1 MADTTTATAA
11 TPAAPA
17 APAFDPK
24 GKNFLQRLDAFIAD
38 VKSTYKLTITRD
50 SGRTAAWE
58 QKMHIC
64 HMFLYNKFENWTPK
78 NVDPAGRT
86 IAWSHL
92 SDAKVIWATV
102 PFTEILRTSKDGLP
116 TKDAKTATGWQ
127 KELEPDQDATEKQAK
142 KLLVDEKIGDSGQ
155 AMVAAGLKPC
165 GEPCGCGAGRSK
177 HLEDLAADLRNL
189 DTLTG
194 NLTTAKAGDLDSYLA
209 KFGLNRPLKDHPKSP
224 EEWHVE
230 AIP

>member
-50 SGRTAAWE
+50 SGRTVAWE

-64 HMFLYNKFENWTPK
+64 HMFLYNKFETTTPK

-127 KELEPDQDATEKQAK
+127 KDLEPDKDATEKQAK
-142 KLLVDEKIGDSGQ
+142 SSWSMRKSETVVKRWLPPDSN
-155 AMVAAGLKPC
+155 
-165 GEPCGCGAGRSK
+165 
-177 HLEDLAADLRNL
+177 LAASLVAVERADRSTLR
-189 DTLTG
+189 TW
-194 NLTTAKAGDLDSYLA
+194 
-209 KFGLNRPLKDHPKSP
+209 RPIC
-224 EEWHVE
+224 
-230 AIP
+230 AIWTR